1 MVSTT
6 TDEWERSLGE
16 WARGFEDG
24 EALGEAR
31 IAAEGRMGMGYC
43 NLSLGRMD
51 AAAEA
56 LDHAIA
62 RSEPVDAFMHA
73 LSLSVKGMLL
83 FVTGEREAGI
93 ALVQRAR
100 GIQERIGDHEGGG
113 VAQSFLA
120 QMTFA
125 QGDPG
130 RASALYREA
139 LALLEAVGDYP
150 EVARVHCEMGWTALA
165 ASDPPAATGSFRR
178 AVLAYEGVG
187 SARGTGQALL
197 GLAAVEAALGRSERA
212 VAIAAAAEAYLSRAG
227 AVVAHPMDPGVV
239 DRIAALKASIPKGTL
254 DGLVARAGTLTAAEA
269 LAMAGDQP

>member
-1 MVSTT
+1 
-6 TDEWERSLGE
+6 
-16 WARGFEDG
+16 
-24 EALGEAR
+24 
-31 IAAEGRMGMGYC
+31 
-43 NLSLGRMD
+43 
-51 AAAEA
+51 
-56 LDHAIA
+56 
-62 RSEPVDAFMHA
+62 
-73 LSLSVKGMLL
+73 
-83 FVTGEREAGI
+83 
-93 ALVQRAR
+93 
-100 GIQERIGDHEGGG
+100 

-130 RASALYREA
+130 RALALYGDA
-139 LALLEAVGDYP
+139 LAMLEAIGDLP

-165 ASDPPAATGSFRR
+165 AADPRGATESFRR

-212 VAIAAAAEAYLSRAG
+212 VAIAAAAEAFLARAG
-227 AVVAHPMDPGVV
+227 AVVAHPMDPGVA

-254 DGLVARAGTLTAAEA
+254 DGLVARASTLTAADA